1 LNKNLYDVLGLSS
14 TASQEDIDLAARRL
28 LGVLESR
35 RSSGGLDI
43 QAIAVKEA
51 HQVLSNP
58 QTRATYDLRMQSQP
72 GPSRAHPLDDFRYPD
87 EPAPSNAFLDAI
99 KPIFMSGR
107 ALIALSILIAVSV
120 YSYYMQAHRKA
131 VVTVV
136 ERAHMDAQDKMELQE
151 LRQEL
156 GGRLTP
162 EEIAAY
168 EAKRREEEKRLEL
181 SRQQQQFGNEIAR
194 FTAEQN
200 EAEREKMLER
210 EREQQ
215 RRLEREQAERE
226 RLERELREQEMAS
239 SSVRPRMIK

>member
-1 LNKNLYDVLGLSS
+1 MSKSLYDILGLPA
-14 TASQEDIDLAARRL
+14 TASQDDIDLAARRL

-35 RSSGGLDI
+35 GSPDGLDI
-43 QAIAVKEA
+43 QAIAIKEA

-58 QTRATYDLRMQSQP
+58 QTRATYDLRMQSQS
-72 GPSRAHPLDDFRYPD
+72 GISRAHPLDDFRYPD

-120 YSYYMQAHRKA
+120 YSYTMQVNRKA

-136 ERAHMDAQDKMELQE
+136 ERAHMDARDKVELQE

-162 EEIAAY
+162 EEIAEY
-168 EAKRREEEKRLEL
+168 DAKRREEEKRLEL
-181 SRQQQQFGNEIAR
+181 ARQQQQFGNEIAR

-200 EAEREKMLER
+200 QAEREKMLER

-215 RRLEREQAERE
+215 KRLEREQEERE
-226 RLERELREQEMAS
+226 RQARELREQEMAL

>member
-1 LNKNLYDVLGLSS
+1 LSKSLYDILGLPS
-14 TASQEDIDLAARRL
+14 TASQDDINLAARRL

-35 RSSGGLDI
+35 RSSGSLNI
-43 QAIAVKEA
+43 QAIAIQEA

-58 QTRATYDLRMQSQP
+58 QTRATYDLRMQSQSSV
-72 GPSRAHPLDDFRYPD
+72 SRGHPLDDFRYPD
-87 EPAPSNAFLDAI
+87 EPAPNNAFLEAI
-99 KPIFMSGR
+99 KPIFISGR
-107 ALIALSILIAVSV
+107 ALIALSILVAVSV

-136 ERAHMDAQDKMELQE
+136 ERAHMDAHDKIELQE

-168 EAKRREEEKRLEL
+168 EAQRREEEKRLEL

-200 EAEREKMLER
+200 QAEREKMLER

-215 RRLEREQAERE
+215 RRLEREQEERE

-239 SSVRPRMIK
+239 SSVRPRMIN